1 MWTVV
6 RRDKFAGLLYFNMLV
21 CMLQMRIGNAQYQCS
36 CVSYLTSESNFSLI
50 IGLSVGLGVP
60 LIIIAIIAFTVVF
73 IYREKLFGQ
82 TGDSSDNTDTGQED
96 KKYSNRHRRSAASY
110 SWGYE
115 TSPSGQTDGGEY
127 VDQR

>member
-1 MWTVV
+1 
-6 RRDKFAGLLYFNMLV
+6 
-21 CMLQMRIGNAQYQCS
+21 MLQMRIGNAHYQCS

-50 IGLSVGLGVP
+50 VGLSVGLGVP
-60 LIIIAIIAFTVVF
+60 LIIVAIIAFTVVF

-82 TGDSSDNTDTGQED
+82 TRVSTDNTDTGQED
-96 KKYSNRHRRSAASY
+96 KKYRSPNRRSAASY

-115 TSPSGQTDGGEY
+115 TSASDQYDGGDY